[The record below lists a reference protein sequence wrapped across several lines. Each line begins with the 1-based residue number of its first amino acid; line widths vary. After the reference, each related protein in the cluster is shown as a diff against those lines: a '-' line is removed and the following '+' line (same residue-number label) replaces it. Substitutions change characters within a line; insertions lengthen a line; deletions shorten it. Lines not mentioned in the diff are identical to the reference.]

1 LSGVQISLDLTRSK
15 GSLLRARRIVS
26 LILLACFRAQCTRA
40 IEVHMTLVDD
50 LQELSRADLQDLCR
64 THDVTVNLNGDKRA
78 LTLAAVEQGG

>member
-1 LSGVQISLDLTRSK
+1 
-15 GSLLRARRIVS
+15 
-26 LILLACFRAQCTRA
+26 
-40 IEVHMTLVDD
+40 MTLVDD